1 MEQARERQRRAI
13 AGRKVNMRLAT
24 FVDPSLG
31 CEPRFGIVRGENIV
45 DVVAAANA
53 LHRPVPATTVKIA
66 LTSGAQTIAALEEL
80 ATAAERA
87 KLLRPISGVEFLP
100 PIPDP
105 SKFFCVGKNNRKH
118 REELAAN
125 KMLTEIPNEPTG
137 FIKLNSTMSGDGDEV
152 VKPADITELDYE
164 PELCYVVGK
173 RAHGVKNA
181 EAMEYISGFTLMN
194 DVSAREIQ
202 KREVASGSRFWTAK
216 NMPGFAPVGPYI
228 LTMDEVTD
236 TENLWVT
243 CDVNGK
249 QRLRSNTSDY
259 LYKIADV
266 LEHFSRYVVFE
277 PGDLIAIGAP
287 SGVAVGQPNAAELY
301 LRPGD
306 DMVISFEGLMS
317 LRTRIVAP
325 AGASGK

>member
-1 MEQARERQRRAI
+1 
-13 AGRKVNMRLAT
+13 MRLAS
-24 FVDPSLG
+24 FVDPQLG
-31 CEPRFGIVRGENIV
+31 REARFGIIRGDNIV

-53 LHRPVPATTVKIA
+53 LHRPVPATTVKTA
-66 LTSGAQTIAALEEL
+66 VTSGPQMITALEEL
-80 ATAAERA
+80 AVSAEREG
-87 KLLRPISGVEFLP
+87 LLRPIGSLNFLP

-105 SKFFCVGKNNRKH
+105 SKFFCVGKNNKRH

-125 KMLTEIPNEPTG
+125 KMLTEVPNEPTG
-137 FIKLNSTMSGDGDEV
+137 FIKLISTMSGDGDTV
-152 VKPADITELDYE
+152 VKPDDITMLDYE

-173 RAHGVKNA
+173 RAHGVSKA
-181 EAMEYISGFTLMN
+181 DAMDYISGFTLTN

-202 KREVASGSRFWTAK
+202 QREVASGSRFWTAK

-236 TENLWVT
+236 TDNLWVT

-249 QRLRSNTSDY
+249 RRLRSNTGDY
-259 LYKIADV
+259 LYKISDV
-266 LEHFSRYVVFE
+266 LAHFSRHVVFE
-277 PGDLIAIGAP
+277 PGDLIAMGAP

-301 LRPGD
+301 LKPGD

-325 AGASGK
+325 G

>member
-1 MEQARERQRRAI
+1 
-13 AGRKVNMRLAT
+13 MRLAT
-24 FVDPSLG
+24 FVDPTLG
-31 CEPRFGIVRGENIV
+31 GEARFGIVSGDNIV
-45 DVVAAANA
+45 DVVAASNA
-53 LHRPVPATTVKIA
+53 LHRAVPAISVKLA
-66 LTSGAQTIAALEEL
+66 LTSGAHTLKALEDL
-80 ATAAERA
+80 AAAAGRA
-87 KLLRPISGVEFLP
+87 GLVRPIAGLKLLP

-125 KMLTEIPNEPTG
+125 KMLTEVPNEPTG

-152 VKPADITELDYE
+152 VKPSDITTLDYE

-173 RAHGVKNA
+173 RAHGVKKA
-181 EAMEYISGFTLMN
+181 EAMDYISGFTLMN

-216 NMPGFAPVGPYI
+216 NMPGFALVGPFI
-228 LTMDEVTD
+228 LTLDEVADTD
-236 TENLWVT
+236 DLWVT

-249 QRLRSNTSDY
+249 RRLRSNTGDY
-259 LYKIADV
+259 LYKISDV

-277 PGDLIAIGAP
+277 PGDLIAMGAP
-287 SGVAVGQPNAAELY
+287 SGVAVGQPNASELY
-301 LRPGD
+301 LQPGD

-325 AGASGK
+325 K

>member
-1 MEQARERQRRAI
+1 
-13 AGRKVNMRLAT
+13 MRLAT
-24 FVDPSLG
+24 FVDSSLG
-31 CEPRFGIVRGENIV
+31 REARFGIVSGENIV
-45 DVVAAANA
+45 DVVAAADA
-53 LHRPVPATTVKIA
+53 LHRAVPATSVKSA
-66 LTSGAQTIAALEEL
+66 LTSGAHTLVALQEL
-80 ATAAERA
+80 VAAAEKA
-87 KLLRPISGVEFLP
+87 KLFRAVSAVKFLP
-100 PIPDP
+100 PIADP

-125 KMLTEIPNEPTG
+125 KMLTEVPNEPTG
-137 FIKLNSTMSGDGDEV
+137 FIKLVSTMSGDGDEV
-152 VKPADITELDYE
+152 TKPADITTLDYE

-173 RAHGVKNA
+173 RAHGVKKA
-181 EAMEYISGFTLMN
+181 DAMEYIAGFTLTN
-194 DVSAREIQ
+194 DVSVREIQ

-228 LTMDEVTD
+228 LTMDEVDDTD
-236 TENLWVT
+236 DLWVT
-243 CDVNGK
+243 CDVNGQ

-277 PGDLIAIGAP
+277 PGDLIAMGAP

-317 LRTRIVAP
+317 LRTRIVGP
-325 AGASGK
+325 K

>member
-1 MEQARERQRRAI
+1 
-13 AGRKVNMRLAT
+13 MRFAS
-24 FVDPSLG
+24 FADPSRG
-31 CEPRFGIVRGENIV
+31 HEPRFGIVRSENIV
-45 DVVAAANA
+45 DVVAAADA
-53 LHRPVPATTVKIA
+53 LHRAIPATTVKAA
-66 LTSGAQTIAALEEL
+66 LTSGPQMLTALEEL
-80 ATAAERA
+80 AVAAEHA
-87 KLLRPISGVEFLP
+87 KLYRLSSSVKFLP

-125 KMLTEIPNEPTG
+125 KMLTEVPNEPTG
-137 FIKLNSTMSGDGDEV
+137 FIKLVSTMSGDGDEV
-152 VKPADITELDYE
+152 TKPADITTLDYE

-173 RAHGVKNA
+173 RAHGVKKA
-181 EAMEYISGFTLMN
+181 DAMDYISGFTLTN

-216 NMPGFAPVGPYI
+216 NMPGFAPVGPFI
-228 LTMDEVTD
+228 LTMDEVEDTD
-236 TENLWVT
+236 NLWVT

-249 QRLRSNTSDY
+249 RRLRSNTGDY

-277 PGDLIAIGAP
+277 PGDLIAMGAP

-301 LRPGD
+301 LQPGD
-306 DMVISFEGLMS
+306 DMVIAFEGLMS
-317 LRTRIVAP
+317 LRTRIVGP
-325 AGASGK
+325 A

>member
-1 MEQARERQRRAI
+1 
-13 AGRKVNMRLAT
+13 MRLAT
-24 FVDPSLG
+24 FAGQSAR
-31 CEPRFGIVRGENIV
+31 PRFGIVRGDQVV
-45 DVVAAANA
+45 DVEAAANA

-66 LTSGAQTIAALEEL
+66 LTSGAQTIAALEDL
-80 ATAAERA
+80 AGAAERA
-87 KLLRPISGVEFLP
+87 NLLCPIAGLKFLP

-105 SKFFCVGKNNRKH
+105 SKFFCVGKNNKKH

-125 KMLTEIPNEPTG
+125 KMLTEVPNEPTG
-137 FIKLNSTMSGDGDEV
+137 FIKLVSTMSGDGDEV
-152 VKPADITELDYE
+152 VKPDDITTLDYE

-173 RAHGVKNA
+173 RAHRVRKA
-181 EAMEYISGFTLMN
+181 DAMDYISGFTLTN

-202 KREVASGSRFWTAK
+202 QREVASGSRFWTAK
-216 NMPGFAPVGPYI
+216 NMPGFAPVGPFV

-236 TENLWVT
+236 TDDLWVT

-249 QRLRSNTSDY
+249 RRLRSNTGDY
-259 LYKIADV
+259 LYKISDV

-277 PGDLIAIGAP
+277 PGDLIAMGAP

-301 LRPGD
+301 LQPGD

-325 AGASGK
+325 K

>member
-1 MEQARERQRRAI
+1 
-13 AGRKVNMRLAT
+13 MRLAT
-24 FVDPSLG
+24 FVDPALG
-31 CEPRFGIVRGENIV
+31 YEARFGIVSGENIV
-45 DVVAAANA
+45 DVVAVANA
-53 LHRPVPATTVKIA
+53 LNRAVPATSVKSA
-66 LTSGAQTIAALEEL
+66 LTSGAHTIKALEEL
-80 ATAAERA
+80 VTAAGRA
-87 KLLRPISGVEFLP
+87 KLLRPLAGLKFLP

-105 SKFFCVGKNNRKH
+105 SKFFCVGKNNKKH
-118 REELAAN
+118 REELLAN

-137 FIKLNSTMSGDGDEV
+137 FIKLISTMSGDGDEV
-152 VKPADITELDYE
+152 VKPVDITTLDYE

-173 RAHGVKNA
+173 RAHGVKKA
-181 EAMEYISGFTLMN
+181 EAMDYISGFTLMN

-216 NMPGFAPVGPYI
+216 NMPGFAPVGPFI

-236 TENLWVT
+236 TDNLWVT

-249 QRLRSNTSDY
+249 QRLRANTGDY

-277 PGDLIAIGAP
+277 PGDLIAMGAP

-301 LRPGD
+301 LQPGD

-317 LRTRIVAP
+317 LRTRIVGP
-325 AGASGK
+325 K

>member
-1 MEQARERQRRAI
+1 
-13 AGRKVNMRLAT
+13 MRLAT
-24 FVDPSLG
+24 FFDPQRSH
-31 CEPRFGIVRGENIV
+31 EPRFGIASGDTIV
-45 DVVAAANA
+45 DVVAAADR
-53 LHRPVPATTVKIA
+53 LHRAVPASSVKTA
-66 LTSGAQTIAALEEL
+66 LTSGPQTLVALQDLVSAAVK
-80 ATAAERA
+80 A
-87 KLLRPISGVEFLP
+87 KLDRAVTGLKFLP

-105 SKFFCVGKNNRKH
+105 SKFFCVGKNNKKH

-125 KMLTEIPNEPTG
+125 KMLTEVPNEPTG
-137 FIKLNSTMSGDGDEV
+137 FIKLVSTMSGDGDEV
-152 VKPADITELDYE
+152 AKPADITTLDYE

-173 RAHGVKNA
+173 RAHGVKKA
-181 EAMEYISGFTLMN
+181 EAMDYISGFTLMN

-228 LTMDEVTD
+228 LTMDEVPD

-243 CDVNGK
+243 CDVNGQ
-249 QRLRSNTSDY
+249 QRLRSNTGDY

-277 PGDLIAIGAP
+277 PGDLIAMGAP

-301 LRPGD
+301 LQPGD

-317 LRTRIVAP
+317 LRTKIVGP
-325 AGASGK
+325 R

>member
-1 MEQARERQRRAI
+1 
-13 AGRKVNMRLAT
+13 MRLAT
-24 FVDPSLG
+24 FVDPQFG
-31 CEPRFGIVRGENIV
+31 NDARFGIISGEHLV
-45 DVVAAANA
+45 DVVAASNA
-53 LHRPVPATTVKIA
+53 LHRAVPATSVKIA
-66 LTSGAQTIAALEEL
+66 LTSGAHTLSALGEL
-80 ATAAERA
+80 VEAAEKA
-87 KLLRPISGVEFLP
+87 KLARPIAGVKFLP

-105 SKFFCVGKNNRKH
+105 SKFFCVGKNNKKH

-125 KMLTEIPNEPTG
+125 KMLTEVPNEPTG
-137 FIKLNSTMSGDGDEV
+137 FIKLVSTMSGDGDEV
-152 VKPADITELDYE
+152 AKPADITTLDYE

-173 RAHGVKNA
+173 RAHGVKKA
-181 EAMEYISGFTLMN
+181 EAMDYIAGFTLTN

-228 LTMDEVTD
+228 LTLDEVAD

-277 PGDLIAIGAP
+277 PGDLIAMGAP

-306 DMVISFEGLMS
+306 DMVIAFEGLMS
-317 LRTRIVAP
+317 LRTKIVGP
-325 AGASGK
+325 K

>member
-1 MEQARERQRRAI
+1 
-13 AGRKVNMRLAT
+13 MRLAS
-24 FVDPSLG
+24 FVDPQAG
-31 CEPRFGIVRGENIV
+31 HEARFGIVRGDDIV

-53 LHRPVPATTVKIA
+53 LQRPVPATSVKIA
-66 LTSGAQTIAALEEL
+66 LTSGPQTIAALQEL
-80 ATAAERA
+80 AGSAERA
-87 KLLRPISGVEFLP
+87 KLLRPLAGLKFLP

-125 KMLTEIPNEPTG
+125 KMLTEVPNEPTG

-152 VKPADITELDYE
+152 VKPEDITTLDYE

-173 RAHGVKNA
+173 RAHGVKKA
-181 EAMEYISGFTLMN
+181 DAMDYICGFTLTN

-216 NMPGFAPVGPYI
+216 NMPGFAPVGPFV
-228 LTMDEVTD
+228 LTMDEVADTD
-236 TENLWVT
+236 NLWVT

-249 QRLRSNTSDY
+249 QRLRSNTGDY

-277 PGDLIAIGAP
+277 PGDLIAMGAP

-301 LRPGD
+301 LQPGD
-306 DMVISFEGLMS
+306 DMVIAFEGLMS
-317 LRTRIVAP
+317 LRTRIVGP
-325 AGASGK
+325 R

>member
-1 MEQARERQRRAI
+1 
-13 AGRKVNMRLAT
+13 MRLAT
-24 FVDPSLG
+24 FVDPQLG
-31 CEPRFGIVRGENIV
+31 NEQRFGIVRGDHLV
-45 DVVAAANA
+45 DVVRAANA
-53 LHRPVPATTVKIA
+53 LCRAVPATSVKLA
-66 LTSGAQTIAALEEL
+66 LTTGAHTLAALSDL
-80 ATAAERA
+80 VTAAEHA
-87 KLLRPISGVEFLP
+87 KLLRPIAGVKFLP

-105 SKFFCVGKNNRKH
+105 SKFFCVGKNTKKH
-118 REELAAN
+118 REELVAN

-137 FIKLNSTMSGDGDEV
+137 FVKLVSTMSGDGDEV
-152 VKPADITELDYE
+152 VKPADITTLDYE

-173 RAHGVKNA
+173 RAHGVKKS
-181 EAMEYISGFTLMN
+181 EAMDYIAGFTLMN

-228 LTMDEVTD
+228 LTMDEVADTD
-236 TENLWVT
+236 NLWVT

-249 QRLRSNTSDY
+249 QRLRSNTGDY

-277 PGDLIAIGAP
+277 PGDLIAMGAP

-301 LRPGD
+301 LKPGD

-325 AGASGK
+325 R

>member
-1 MEQARERQRRAI
+1 
-13 AGRKVNMRLAT
+13 MRLAT

-31 CEPRFGIVRGENIV
+31 NEARFGIVRSESVI

-53 LHRPVPATTVKIA
+53 LHQAVPATTVKIA
-66 LTSGAQTIAALEEL
+66 LTSGPRMFAALEEL
-80 ATAAERA
+80 ALSAER
-87 KLLRPISGVEFLP
+87 KGLLRPIARLKFLP

-125 KMLTEIPNEPTG
+125 RMLTEFPNEPTG
-137 FIKLNSTMSGDGDEV
+137 FIKLIDTMSGDGDEV
-152 VKPADITELDYE
+152 VKPGDITMLDYE

-173 RAHGVKNA
+173 RAHGVKKA
-181 EAMEYISGFTLMN
+181 DAMGYIAGFTLTN

-202 KREVASGSRFWTAK
+202 QREVASGSRFWTAK
-216 NMPGFAPVGPYI
+216 NMPGFAPIGPFV
-228 LTMDEVTD
+228 LTMDEVPDTD
-236 TENLWVT
+236 NLWVT

-249 QRLRSNTSDY
+249 RRLRSNTGDY
-259 LYKIADV
+259 LYKISDV

-277 PGDLIAIGAP
+277 PGDLIAMGAP

-301 LRPGD
+301 LQPGD
-306 DMVISFEGLMS
+306 DMVIAFEGLMS
-317 LRTRIVAP
+317 LRTKIVGP
-325 AGASGK
+325 K

>member
-1 MEQARERQRRAI
+1 
-13 AGRKVNMRLAT
+13 MRLAT
-24 FVDPSLG
+24 FTEAWSK
-31 CEPRFGIVRGENIV
+31 PRFGIVRGEHMV
-45 DVVAAANA
+45 DVIAAANA
-53 LHRPVPATTVKIA
+53 LHRAVPATTVKA
-66 LTSGAQTIAALEEL
+66 AVTGGAATLAAQEDL
-80 ATAAERA
+80 AAAAERA
-87 KLLRPISGVEFLP
+87 RLVRPIAGLKFLP
-100 PIPDP
+100 PISDP

-125 KMLTEIPNEPTG
+125 KMLTEVPNEPTG
-137 FIKLNSTMSGDGDEV
+137 FIKLVDTMSGDGDEV
-152 VKPADITELDYE
+152 VRPADIAMLDYE

-173 RAHGVKNA
+173 RAHGVSKA
-181 EAMEYISGFTLMN
+181 EAMDYIAGFTLTN

-228 LTMDEVTD
+228 LTMDEVADTD
-236 TENLWVT
+236 NLWVT
-243 CDVNGK
+243 CDVNGER
-249 QRLRSNTSDY
+249 RLRSNTGDY

-277 PGDLIAIGAP
+277 PGDLIAMGAP

-306 DMVISFEGLMS
+306 DMVIAFEGLMS

-325 AGASGK
+325 G